1 MNSRDFRNI
10 REAKK
15 ILKEERYSDSKE
27 SMINQI
33 LDRMDDLKS
42 ELDESVTKSSLVD
55 LIEALTAIDLVT
67 EEKEVKKPKKYPVY
81 DGPDGTDY
89 FANYEERYRGGD
101 FDGQGTRV

>member
-1 MNSRDFRNI
+1 MWKNTI
-10 REAKK
+10 KK
-15 ILKEERYSDSKE
+15 DRYSDSKE
-27 SMINQI
+27 SMINEI

-67 EEKEVKKPKKYPVY
+67 EEKEVKEITPPK
-81 DGPDGTDY
+81 DY
-89 FANYEERYRGGD
+89 GGEYEYSERRRGGD